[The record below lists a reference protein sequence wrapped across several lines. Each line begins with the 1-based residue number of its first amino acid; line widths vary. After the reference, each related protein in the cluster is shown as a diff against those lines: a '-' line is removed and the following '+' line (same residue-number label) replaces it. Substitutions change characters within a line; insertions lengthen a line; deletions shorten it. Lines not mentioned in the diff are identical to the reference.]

1 MNLPKARFLLCQ
13 TIFNMYNLKDKVAIV
28 TGSGRHKGIGE
39 AIVLRLAGEGCS
51 IVISDIGHAKGKEF
65 AAEHIGA
72 AGEMNEIADACK
84 KMGVKVIA
92 IPCDVRSESDC
103 ENLMAKTVEIFGKI
117 DILVNNAGVGYIME
131 PFTEFKES
139 SWDAVLGVNLK
150 GAFLCSKHAA
160 VQMQQQ
166 ETGGSIINIASQAAK
181 SGFPFAAAYT
191 ASKHGLLGLTRSNA
205 VELGKYKI
213 RVNAVCPN
221 HITTGLGDW
230 QNKFFS
236 EKLGMDYDTY
246 LKAIVDKNPLGRTG
260 VVNDIAKAVAFLCS
274 DEASY
279 ITGEA
284 MNVTGGEEYH

>member
-1 MNLPKARFLLCQ
+1 
-13 TIFNMYNLKDKVAIV
+13 MYHLKNKTAIV

-39 AIVLRLAGEGCS
+39 AIVLRFATEGCN
-51 IVISDIGHAKGKEF
+51 IVISDIGSAKGEAF

-72 AGEMNEIADACK
+72 TAEMDEIAAACRHL
-84 KMGVKVIA
+84 GAQVITVA
-92 IPCDVRSESDC
+92 CDVRSESDC
-103 ENLMAKTVEIFGKI
+103 KNLMAKAVEAFGSI

-131 PFTEFKES
+131 PFTEFKEE

-160 VQMQQQ
+160 IQMQQQ
-166 ETGGSIINIASQAAK
+166 ATGGSIVNIASQAAK

-191 ASKHGLLGLTRSNA
+191 ASKHGLVGLTRSNA

-236 EKLGMDYDTY
+236 QKLCLDYDTY
-246 LKAIVDKNPLGRTG
+246 LQAIIDKNPLGRTG
-260 VVNDIAKAVAFLCS
+260 LVQDIAKAVAFLCS
-274 DEASY
+274 NEASY

-284 MNVTGGEEYH
+284 MNVSGGEEYH

>member
-1 MNLPKARFLLCQ
+1 
-13 TIFNMYNLKDKVAIV
+13 MYNLQNKVAIV

-39 AIVLRLAGEGCS
+39 AIVLRLAEEGCN
-51 IVISDIGHAKGKEF
+51 IVISDIGTAKGKEF

-72 AGEMNEIADACK
+72 TDEMNEIAEACRAK
-84 KMGVKVIA
+84 GAQVIT
-92 IPCDVRSESDC
+92 IPCDVRSETDC
-103 ENLMAKTVEIFGKI
+103 ETLIAKAVEAFGKV
-117 DILVNNAGVGYIME
+117 DIMVNNAGVGYIME

-139 SWDAVLGVNLK
+139 SWDAVLDVNLK

-160 VQMQQQ
+160 IQMQKQSS
-166 ETGGSIINIASQAAK
+166 GGSIVNIASQAAK

-191 ASKHGLLGLTRSNA
+191 ASKHGLVGLTRSNA

-236 EKLGMDYDTY
+236 EKLGLDYDTY

-260 VVNDIAKAVAFLCS
+260 LVNDIAKAVAFLCS

-284 MNVTGGEEYH
+284 MNVSGGEEYH

>member
-1 MNLPKARFLLCQ
+1 MLENTQGVSKASPSGRFGGA
-13 TIFNMYNLKDKVAIV
+13 VAII

-39 AIVLRLAGEGCS
+39 AIALRLASEGCN
-51 IVISDIGHAKGKEF
+51 IVISDIAEAKGKEF

-72 AGEMNEIADACK
+72 TNEMTEIADACK
-84 KMGVKVIA
+84 ALGVMVITV
-92 IPCDVRSESDC
+92 PCDVRNEADC
-103 ENLMAKTVEIFGKI
+103 KNLMDKAVETFGKI
-117 DILVNNAGVGYIME
+117 DILINNAGVGYIME
-131 PFTEFKES
+131 PFSEFKES
-139 SWDAVLGVNLK
+139 SWDAVVDVNLK

-160 VQMQQQ
+160 IQMIHQ
-166 ETGGSIINIASQAAK
+166 TNGGNIINIASQAAK

-191 ASKHGLLGLTRSNA
+191 ASKHGLIGLTRSNA

-236 EKLGMDYDTY
+236 DKLGMDYDTY
-246 LKAIVDKNPLGRTG
+246 LQAIVDKNPLGRTG
-260 VVNDIAKAVAFLCS
+260 LVNDIAKAVAFLCS
-274 DEASY
+274 NEASY

-284 MNVTGGEEYH
+284 MNVSGGEEYH

>member
-1 MNLPKARFLLCQ
+1 
-13 TIFNMYNLKDKVAIV
+13 MYNLKDKVAIV

-39 AIVLRLAGEGCS
+39 AIVLRLASEGCN
-51 IVISDIGHAKGKEF
+51 IVISDIGAAKGKEF

-72 AGEMNEIADACK
+72 TKEMNEIADTCRAK
-84 KMGVKVIA
+84 GVEVIT
-92 IPCDVRSESDC
+92 ISCDVRNEAECQD
-103 ENLMAKTVEIFGKI
+103 LFAKTVEAFGKV

-150 GAFLCSKHAA
+150 GAFFCSKHAA
-160 VQMQQQ
+160 IQMQKQS
-166 ETGGSIINIASQAAK
+166 TGGSIVNIASQAAK

-191 ASKHGLLGLTRSNA
+191 ASKHGLVGLTRSNA

-221 HITTGLGDW
+221 HIATGLGDW

-236 EKLGMDYDTY
+236 EKLGLDYGTY
-246 LKAIVDKNPLGRTG
+246 LKAIVDKNPMGRTG
-260 VVNDIAKAVAFLCS
+260 LVNDIAKAVAFLCS

-284 MNVTGGEEYH
+284 MNVSGGEEYH